1 MPTRKL
7 RKPMTIL
14 VVNNHGGAIFSQLP
28 LADKVEASIMH
39 QYFYTSHNI
48 SIRELCMAHGYDS

>member
-7 RKPMTIL
+7 RKPMTII
-14 VVNNHGGAIFSQLP
+14 VVNNHGGAIFSNLP
-28 LADKVEASIMH
+28 LADKVETSIMH

-48 SIRELCMAHGYDS
+48 SIGELCMAHGYDS